1 MMTNQD
7 SPEKV
12 NEVSFRELVRS
23 IRDLFNYLLSKWI
36 VIIFFILIGGVLGLL
51 YSVRSKTNYLA
62 NCTFVLEEES
72 GGAGGGLSQLSGLA
86 SMVGLDLGGGGGGV
100 FQGENL
106 LELYKSRMMIS
117 KTLLSTYPIDGKPVL
132 LVDRYIQFNGFKK
145 DWADK
150 PHLANVNFTPDR
162 NGNYSRVQD
171 SLLTAFSTDINKR
184 NLVVVKPD
192 KKLNIIKVQVNAP
205 DEQFAKGFNDKIVK
219 NVNDFYVQTKTKKS
233 TFNLAIIQHQTDS
246 VRRMLNG
253 AISGVA
259 NATQVNPNVNASRV
273 SLKVPS
279 QRRQVDV
286 QANTAILTELVKNL
300 EISKVSLRKETPLIQ
315 VIDEPVYPLPAKK
328 NGIAFCFIV
337 GAIIFGLIGVL
348 WLSLKR
354 ALKSMLA

>member
-1 MMTNQD
+1 MSTET
-7 SPEKV
+7 PEKV
-12 NEVSFRELVRS
+12 NEVSFKELILS
-23 IRDLFNYLLSKWI
+23 LRDLFNYLQTKWLTVLI
-36 VIIFFILIGGVLGLL
+36 YILIGGILGLV
-51 YSVRSKTNYLA
+51 YSIRSRTSYLA

-72 GGAGGGLSQLSGLA
+72 AGGGAGLSQLSGLA

-117 KTLLSTYPIDGKPVL
+117 KTLLSTYPIDGKDQL
-132 LVDRYIQFNGFKK
+132 LVDRYIQYN
-145 DWADK
+145 
-150 PHLANVNFTPDR
+150 HLREKQWSDDPRLQQMKFVP
-162 NGNYSRVQD
+162 GNTGKFSRLQD
-171 SLLTAFSTDINKR
+171 SLLTEFAIEINKK
-184 NLVVVKPD
+184 NLVVIKPD
-192 KKLNIIKVQVNAP
+192 KKLNIIKVQLTAP
-205 DEQFAKGFNDKIVK
+205 DEQFAKGFNDRIVK

-233 TFNLAIIQHQTDS
+233 TVNLGIIQHQTDS

-259 NATQVNPNVNASRV
+259 AATDVNPNINASRLV
-273 SLKVPS
+273 LKVPS

-328 NGIAFCFIV
+328 NGKVFSFIV
-337 GAIIFGLIGVL
+337 GAFLAGLLGVIVL
-348 WLSLKR
+348 TIRR
-354 ALKSMLA
+354 ALKSVLA

>member
-12 NEVSFRELVRS
+12 NEVSFKELVRG
-23 IRDLFNYLLSKWI
+23 IRDLIEYLLSKWI
-36 VIIFFILIGGVLGLL
+36 VIVIVVLIGGVLGLL
-51 YSVRSKTNYLA
+51 YSVRSKTSYLA

-72 GGAGGGLSQLSGLA
+72 GGGGGLSQLSGLA

-100 FQGENL
+100 FQGDNL

-132 LVDRYIQFNGFKK
+132 LIDRYIQYNGFKK
-145 DWADK
+145 NWADK
-150 PHLANVNFTPDR
+150 PELANINFKPDG
-162 NGNYSRVQD
+162 NGKLSRIQD
-171 SLLTAFSTDINKR
+171 SLLTAFALDINKQ
-184 NLVVVKPD
+184 NLIVIKPD

-219 NVNDFYVQTKTKKS
+219 NVNDFYIQTKTKKS
-233 TFNLAIIQHQTDS
+233 TFNLGIIQHQTDS

-259 NATQVNPNVNASRV
+259 SATEVNPNANAARV

-328 NGIAFCFIV
+328 SGKMLSFIV
-337 GAIIFGLIGVL
+337 GAFLFGFIAVV
-348 WLSLKR
+348 WLAIKR
-354 ALKSMLA
+354 ALKSILA